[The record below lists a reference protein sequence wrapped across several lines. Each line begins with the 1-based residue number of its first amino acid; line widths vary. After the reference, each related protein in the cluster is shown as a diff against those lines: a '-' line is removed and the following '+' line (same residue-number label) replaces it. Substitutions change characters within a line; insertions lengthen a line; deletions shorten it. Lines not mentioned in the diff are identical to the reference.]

1 MAVLNVEYF
10 NEFSIL
16 NEGNRFFILIV
27 VFISIVCTVSS
38 LICGSIGHDV
48 KLVKSGLF
56 LLVITVTVIICI
68 VKAYH
73 TETDY
78 ISEKYVMFE
87 DDKMP
92 IEEFIDWEIV
102 DFKGPIYILAP
113 RDGKKIKDEE
123 KNNG

>member
-1 MAVLNVEYF
+1 MTVLNTEYF

-16 NEGNRFFILIV
+16 NEGTRFFILIV
-27 VFISIVCTVSS
+27 VFISIVITGSS
-38 LICGSIGHDV
+38 LICGSIGRDV
-48 KLVKSGLF
+48 KLVKSGIF
-56 LLVITVTVIICI
+56 LLAITVTVIICI

-87 DDKMP
+87 DDKIP

-102 DFKGPIYILAP
+102 DFKGPIYILSP

>member
-1 MAVLNVEYF
+1 MTVLNTEYF

-16 NEGNRFFILIV
+16 NEGTRFFILIV
-27 VFISIVCTVSS
+27 VFISIVITGSS
-38 LICGSIGHDV
+38 LICGSIGRDV
-48 KLVKSGLF
+48 KLVKSGIF
-56 LLVITVTVIICI
+56 LLAITVIVIIYI

-87 DDKMP
+87 DDKIP

-102 DFKGPIYILAP
+102 DFK
-113 RDGKKIKDEE
+113 
-123 KNNG
+123 

>member
-1 MAVLNVEYF
+1 MTVLNTEYF

-16 NEGNRFFILIV
+16 NEGTRFFILIV
-27 VFISIVCTVSS
+27 VFISIVITGSS
-38 LICGSIGHDV
+38 LICGSIGRDV
-48 KLVKSGLF
+48 KLVKSGIF
-56 LLVITVTVIICI
+56 LLAITVIVIIYI

-87 DDKMP
+87 DDKIP

-102 DFKGPIYILAP
+102 DFKGPIYILSP

>member
-1 MAVLNVEYF
+1 MTVLNTEYF

-16 NEGNRFFILIV
+16 NEGTRFFILIV
-27 VFISIVCTVSS
+27 VFISIVITGSS
-38 LICGSIGHDV
+38 LICGSIGRDV
-48 KLVKSGLF
+48 KLVKSGIF
-56 LLVITVTVIICI
+56 LLAITVIVIIYI

-123 KNNG
+123 KSK

>member
-1 MAVLNVEYF
+1 MTVLNTEYF

-16 NEGNRFFILIV
+16 NEGTRFFILIV
-27 VFISIVCTVSS
+27 VFISIVITGSS
-38 LICGSIGHDV
+38 LICGSIGRDV
-48 KLVKSGLF
+48 KLVKSGIF
-56 LLVITVTVIICI
+56 LLAITVTVIICI

-87 DDKMP
+87 DDKIP

-102 DFKGPIYILAP
+102 DFKGQIYILSP